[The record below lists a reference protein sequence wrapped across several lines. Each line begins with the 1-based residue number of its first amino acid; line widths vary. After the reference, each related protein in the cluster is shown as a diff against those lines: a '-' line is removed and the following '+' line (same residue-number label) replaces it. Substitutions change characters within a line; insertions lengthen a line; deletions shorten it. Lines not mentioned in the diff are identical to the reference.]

1 MTKIANRR
9 SRCKSRRAGHGFR
22 DFYNYG
28 RVYNNYGNEAKFENP
43 RFETIVEEV
52 KIQIPLSEE
61 SHYEAPKPPKT
72 EPTPQPASQTTNEPE
87 KKGKGWKFW
96 VGLALAGV
104 AAAGIGT
111 YMLNNKK

>member
-1 MTKIANRR
+1 MCKSGNRR
-9 SRCKSRRAGHGFR
+9 SRCKSRRAGQRFTN
-22 DFYNYG
+22 FYNYG

-43 RFETIVEEV
+43 TFEMIVEEF
-52 KIQIPLSEE
+52 KIQIPLSDEPL
-61 SHYEAPKPPKT
+61 YEAPKPPQT
-72 EPTPQPASQTTNEPE
+72 EPTPQPAPQTTNEPE